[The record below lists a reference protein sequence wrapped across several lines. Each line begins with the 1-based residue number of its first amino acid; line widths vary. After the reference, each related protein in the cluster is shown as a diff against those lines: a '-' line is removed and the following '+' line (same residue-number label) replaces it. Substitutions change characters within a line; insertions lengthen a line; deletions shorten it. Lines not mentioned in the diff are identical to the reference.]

1 MVYASGK
8 ICFVEARC
16 LHTHPIPHSKASG
29 YERRLRI
36 LRVLASSTM
45 PLSVRDLV
53 RRSRFPRRT
62 LYYYLRQLLSL
73 GLVERLGRPRSPS
86 VVYAI
91 TSRGREYLEKGRVS
105 LESGCANSRFGAG
118 MRGGLPAGGVVW
130 GRVVVQE
137 RADGGR
143 EVGLRVGFK
152 GFRLVLAG
160 LGVPG
165 FDAEAPRRIRYSMF
179 YVKGVGEGVAHFDH
193 YTGLSRFEC
202 ASAGLWAVRRRVLS
216 LVAVSFSLLKW
227 YGYKENFIVELWRRT
242 PKLSLEEEIYIED
255 GKGRRLGV
263 WDSKELKFIP
273 VQQAIDMYCVS

>member
-1 MVYASGK
+1 
-8 ICFVEARC
+8 
-16 LHTHPIPHSKASG
+16 
-29 YERRLRI
+29 LRH
-36 LRVLASSTM
+36 LLA
-45 PLSVRDLV
+45 
-53 RRSRFPRRT
+53 
-62 LYYYLRQLLSL
+62 L

-86 VVYAI
+86 VVYVI
-91 TSRGREYLEKGRVS
+91 TSCGREYLERGRVS
-105 LESGCANSRFGAG
+105 LESGCANSRPGAG

-152 GFRLVLAG
+152 AFRLVLAG

-165 FDAEAPRRIRYSMF
+165 FDVSAPRRIRYSMF
-179 YVKGVGEGVAHFDH
+179 YVRGVGEGVVHFDH

-202 ASAGLWAVRRRVLS
+202 ASAGLWAVKRRVLA

-227 YGYKENFIVELWRRT
+227 YGYKERFIVELWRRT

-255 GKGRRLGV
+255 GKGRSLGV
-263 WDSKELKFIP
+263 WDSKELKFVP